1 MIRSSNLDMND
12 TCRPEMMDE
21 LIANIGCEICFTYYT
36 LFGSLPSADIFG
48 RDMFFDIPYL
58 ADQPEVGRKRQLQA
72 DKVNV
77 MENLN

>member
-1 MIRSSNLDMND
+1 MQDRCKPQMTN
-12 TCRPEMMDE
+12 E
-21 LIANIGCEICFTYYT
+21 LVANIGWVSCATYHT
-36 LFGSLPSADIFG
+36 LLGYSPGAAMFG